1 MPNRLQKGAAGA
13 LVLALA
19 VPFAVTS
26 GGCVSGN
33 RDAAAFASASREIQL
48 RQAGKTNADVRA
60 DVKRGLDELVLM
72 EERTRFEDQRLR
84 KQYLLGYG
92 AGVALLVTG
101 ALIGG
106 SKFEGKS
113 AAISGAGVGVG
124 IAAFAMHLGQSG
136 KLSACRAVLDRAAS
150 DLRTFDER
158 KVAPASASP
167 DELHREL
174 VQRMY
179 EVRSDPS
186 CASVVR

>member
-1 MPNRLQKGAAGA
+1 MPNRLQKGAASA
-13 LVLALA
+13 LVLALGL
-19 VPFAVTS
+19 TT

-33 RDAAAFASASREIQL
+33 RAAASFASASREIQL

-60 DVKRGLDELVLM
+60 DVKRALDELALM
-72 EERTRFEDQRLR
+72 EERTRFEEQRLR

-92 AGVALLVTG
+92 AASGLLVTG

-113 AAISGAGVGVG
+113 AAISGVGVGVG
-124 IAAFAMHLGQSG
+124 IAAFAMHMSQSG
-136 KLSACRAVLDRAAS
+136 KLSACRAVLDRAEA
-150 DLRTFDER
+150 DLRTFDEK
-158 KVAPASASP
+158 KVSPATASP
-167 DELHREL
+167 DELHRDL